1 MSQRTC
7 NWMIGLSVFLMLG
20 AGCAREA
27 TEKVAEAGRD
37 IDDAWKAEKNAAVRL
52 MTQSVDASARQIEEM
67 RAKAAAFEQ
76 AAANDAARAWRRMA
90 DGLEAERVAA
100 ARDLQAA
107 EGAAKEVWEGA
118 HTAAK
123 AATQRL
129 ERAGKRA
136 AALTAE
142 TKDEF
147 VAEARAIVAEGE
159 QELTWARAQLAAAS
173 DATRKD
179 WQTLVADLEARQKRA
194 AAELHRIEA
203 ADASA
208 LAELRHGFVAA
219 YHDLADASKRARQ
232 RLAEA

>member
-1 MSQRTC
+1 MSQCKC

-37 IDDAWKAEKNAAVRL
+37 LEAAWKAEKDAAVKL
-52 MTQSVDASARQIEEM
+52 MTQSVDASARQVEEM
-67 RAKAAAFEQ
+67 RAKAAALEHG
-76 AAANDAARAWRRMA
+76 ASNDAAKAWRRVA
-90 DGLEAERVAA
+90 EGLEAERVAA

-107 EGAAKEVWEGA
+107 EGAAKEAWDGA

-123 AATQRL
+123 AAVQRL

-136 AALTAE
+136 AALAGD

-147 VAEARAIVAEGE
+147 VAEARGIVREGE
-159 QELTWARAQLAAAS
+159 QELAWARAQLAAAG

-179 WQTLVADLEARQKRA
+179 SQALVADLEAKQKKA
-194 AAELHRIEA
+194 AAELQRIET
-203 ADASA
+203 ADAKA
-208 LAELRHGFVAA
+208 WAELRHGFVAA
-219 YHDLADASKRARQ
+219 YHDLADAGTRARQ